1 METNTENPT
10 DQSGGRTLTLDIVAP
25 DKRVFQGIVTR
36 VRAPGAQGSFEV
48 RYNHAPMIA
57 TLEVGPIIITL
68 PDAQK
73 LTFATSGGF
82 LEIIGNVGTVLAE
95 TAEPASDIDVDRAR
109 AAEERALE
117 RLQRADKALDRS
129 RAEHALQRARNRL
142 RIGMAR
148 VGERVST

>member
-1 METNTENPT
+1 METNTENT
-10 DQSGGRTLTLDIVAP
+10 DHQSGGRTLTLDIVAP

-36 VRAPGAQGSFEV
+36 IRAPGAQGGFEV

-57 TLEVGPIIITL
+57 TLEVGPIILTL

-117 RLQRADKALDRS
+117 RLHKADKALDRV
-129 RAEHALQRARNRL
+129 RAERALQRARNRL

>member
-1 METNTENPT
+1 METNTENPK
-10 DQSGGRTLTLDIVAP
+10 DQSGGRTLTLAIVAP

-73 LTFATSGGF
+73 LTFATS
-82 LEIIGNVGTVLAE
+82 
-95 TAEPASDIDVDRAR
+95 
-109 AAEERALE
+109 ERALE

>member
-1 METNTENPT
+1 METNTENPK

-57 TLEVGPIIITL
+57 TLDVGPIIITL